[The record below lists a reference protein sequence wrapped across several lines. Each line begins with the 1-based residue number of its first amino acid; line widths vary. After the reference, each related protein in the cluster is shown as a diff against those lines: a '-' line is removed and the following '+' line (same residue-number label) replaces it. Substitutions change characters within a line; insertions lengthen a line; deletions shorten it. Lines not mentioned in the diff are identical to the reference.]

1 MTHRI
6 KNIIASV
13 ILLSACV
20 SANAQAFFYNGLRFK
35 IESDE
40 TCSLEDSWS
49 APKYT
54 GDIVV
59 PEKVVYNDKVYTVT
73 KIAGAFFMC
82 DGLTSVS
89 LPETITTI
97 ESQSFEKCTKLTTV
111 NIPGSVT
118 YIGRRAFL
126 DCNVL
131 TGITLPEGLT
141 YLGENAFCWCNE
153 ITSIKI
159 PKAIKSI
166 GYATFASCKLTS
178 SVTFHDSLTYIGENA
193 FSGCRFT
200 SLTLPASVD
209 SLGSY
214 AFTSCEWLT
223 EINLDHISKIDTYA
237 FQNNFNLKSANILK
251 AQNVADK
258 SFWECKNIETFVLPY
273 YGWTENFKMDFS
285 SLVSLKSLYIGEG
298 TTYIPDA
305 AFGNKLNLL
314 NVYSNAATPPSISP
328 TTFSY
333 VTHYKGTLYVPKGC
347 IDAYK
352 NAEGW
357 SMFRD
362 FQELPYQ
369 VVITDDNVSVDISKS
384 ITVAVSVSPA
394 DATTAPIM
402 WYSLDEDIATVTAD
416 GVVTGVAKGEA
427 TLVAFCDGITA
438 TLKINVTGTDAVE
451 SILTDAT
458 AEDSTFDV
466 YNLQGIRVASGIRK
480 AEFSAD
486 HFAPGIYI
494 LVSPKGCL
502 KIKI

>member
-1 MTHRI
+1 MKHQI
-6 KNIIASV
+6 KNLVVST
-13 ILLSACV
+13 ILLTACA
-20 SANAQAFFYNGLRFK
+20 SANAQAFFYNGLRFE
-35 IESDE
+35 ITSDE
-40 TCSLEDSWS
+40 TCKLTSTRTTT
-49 APKYT
+49 KYT
-54 GDIVV
+54 GDIIV
-59 PEKVVYNDKVYTVT
+59 PEKAIYNEKEYTVT
-73 KIAGAFFMC
+73 EIVGAFIAC
-82 DGLTSVS
+82 DEVTSIS
-89 LPETITTI
+89 LPETLTTI
-97 ESQSFEKCTKLTTV
+97 GPKAFEECTKLTALELP
-111 NIPGSVT
+111 NSVT
-118 YIGRRAFL
+118 TIGRRAFY
-126 DCNVL
+126 DCHAL
-131 TGITLPEGLT
+131 AEITLPESV
-141 YLGENAFCWCNE
+141 
-153 ITSIKI
+153 TSIAESAFSYCYKLTSINI
-159 PKAIKSI
+159 PSAIKSI
-166 GYATFASCKLTS
+166 GNSIFVSCGLTS
-178 SVTFHDSLTYIGENA
+178 IIFPDSLTYIGENA
-193 FSGCRFT
+193 FAGCKFT
-200 SLTLPASVD
+200 SVNLPASVD
-209 SLGSY
+209 SLGSF
-214 AFTSCEWLT
+214 AFNACEWLT
-223 EINLDHISKIDTYA
+223 EINLDHISKIGRYA
-237 FQNNFNLKSANILK
+237 FQNNFCLKSANILK
-251 AQNVADK
+251 AQDVADK

-314 NVYSNAATPPSISP
+314 DVYSNAATPPSISP

-384 ITVAVSVSPA
+384 ITVDASVIPA
-394 DATTAPIM
+394 DATAAPVK
-402 WYSLDEDIATVTAD
+402 WYSLDEDIATVTTN

-451 SILTDAT
+451 SISTDAPT
-458 AEDSTFDV
+458 EGAVFDV
-466 YNLQGIRVASGIRK
+466 YNLQGIRVATGIHK
-480 AEFSAD
+480 AELSAGR
-486 HFAPGIYI
+486 FAPGIYI